1 MKKQILIL
9 DDDISIR
16 TLLDLFLRKDYQV
29 ISKKDGME
37 AMLWLESG
45 NIPDLIVSDIN
56 MPRLNGSDFLINLKK
71 SGFFRM
77 IPVIILSGI
86 ENDAEKNKLMQ
97 NGAADYIVK
106 PFNPNDLLVKIDA
119 ILKPQTE
126 DVTVTQD
133 TNS

>member
-29 ISKKDGME
+29 VAKKDGME
-37 AMLWLESG
+37 AMLWLENG
-45 NIPDLIVSDIN
+45 NLPDLIVSDIN
-56 MPRLNGSDFLINLKK
+56 MPRLNGSDFLMNLKK
-71 SGFFRM
+71 SGFFRS

-86 ENDAEKNKLMQ
+86 ENENEKGKFLQ
-97 NGAADYIVK
+97 NGAVDYIVK
-106 PFNPNDLLVKIDA
+106 PFNPSDLLVKIDA
-119 ILKPQTE
+119 VLKPQTE
-126 DVTVTQD
+126 DVTLTEQ